1 MKARKGKTR
10 YQLISFFHEIL
21 FFFISLFQ
29 SFPLHV
35 KRIILCFVY
44 SYDCKPTNA
53 YSSLSNEY
61 LFSSCTIDL
70 NIILSCEPIDK
81 VEVYVS
87 ISHEVDSYCKPVDY
101 EVDIPFE
108 VPVEP
113 CNQPVDLCVQPTK
126 AQLRIKEFFK
136 PLKLPPILNA
146 YPSMFFEYLSMLKGN
161 DHIAAKNT
169 WKLLRISLIISKSC
183 MSMFFFDKKW

>member
-10 YQLISFFHEIL
+10 YHLIIFFHEIL
-21 FFFISLFQ
+21 FFFIISFQ

-44 SYDCKPTNA
+44 SYDYKPTNA

-61 LFSSCTIDL
+61 FSSSCPIDL
-70 NIILSCEPIDK
+70 DIIPSCEPIDK
-81 VEVYVS
+81 VEAYIS
-87 ISHEVDSYCKPVDY
+87 ISPEVDSYCKPMDY

-113 CNQPVDLCVQPTK
+113 CNQPVDLCVQTTE
-126 AQLRIKEFFK
+126 AQLRIREFFK

-146 YPSMFFEYLSMLKGN
+146 YPPMFFEYLLVFKGN
-161 DHIAAKNT
+161 YHIATKNT
-169 WKLLRISLIISKSC
+169 WKL
-183 MSMFFFDKKW
+183 

>member
-44 SYDCKPTNA
+44 LDDCKPTNA
-53 YSSLSNEY
+53 HSPLGNKYLS
-61 LFSSCTIDL
+61 SSCTIDL

-87 ISHEVDSYCKPVDY
+87 ISREVDSYRKPVDY
-101 EVDIPFE
+101 EVDIPSE
-108 VPVEP
+108 VLVEP
-113 CNQPVDLCVQPTK
+113 CNQPVDVS
-126 AQLRIKEFFK
+126 I
-136 PLKLPPILNA
+136 
-146 YPSMFFEYLSMLKGN
+146 
-161 DHIAAKNT
+161 
-169 WKLLRISLIISKSC
+169 
-183 MSMFFFDKKW
+183 